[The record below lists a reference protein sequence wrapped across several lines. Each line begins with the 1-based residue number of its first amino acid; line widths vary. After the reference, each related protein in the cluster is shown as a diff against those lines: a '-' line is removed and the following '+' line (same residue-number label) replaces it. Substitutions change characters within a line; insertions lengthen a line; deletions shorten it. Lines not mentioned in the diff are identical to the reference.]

1 MPNIIEQQDLLKGL
15 PDARLASLMQS
26 PNADMPPFLVAAE
39 AQRRQAIRQQFAGSG
54 SNESV
59 VDSLTKQMANVPQN
73 LKAPA
78 QTPPQMPPP
87 QQTGQESA
95 GIGALGQPQQMAGG
109 GPVRRFAAEGYVAP
123 SPTMSDYIRTQFPLG
138 SVPKTLSGIYGAV
151 SDAWN
156 SPTAEQIADQFR
168 TTAGRTIDAATLN
181 PYNSQFLGLDPASIR
196 ANREASNQANIQA
209 NNPMAGQ
216 GTTSTSSYNEAIRN
230 MENLTRKTTEA
241 EKAKPRDPTADQEDT
256 SEENKKAPVEDSIR
270 ARLEALYATGEP
282 SSWENAQKWFAMSAQ
297 FLDPNKTL
305 MQSLAG
311 AGSEY
316 AGANAE
322 QARAQR
328 DDARA
333 REEALLKY
341 DIGTANS
348 AKEDALAAQQH
359 KEAILK
365 GRTDVATGQLDD
377 LYRQQRDLAE
387 RARRIDESI
396 AKGEIMDPAAAQAEK
411 QALTV
416 ASDRIGAKISTF
428 EGFLGQAYGFPTIP
442 TVDMA
447 AGTIK

>member
-15 PDARLASLMQS
+15 PDARLASLMQN

-39 AQRRQAIRQQFAGSG
+39 AQRRQAIRQQFTGSG

-73 LKAPA
+73 LRAPA

-87 QQTGQESA
+87 QPTGQEAA
-95 GIGALGQPQQMAGG
+95 GIGALNQPQQMANG
-109 GPVRRFAAEGYVAP
+109 GPVRRFAANGFVTPTVSDLSSSYYTDPLSGGDPGGPVDTSGISSFFTESIPKFVTETIPGAVAP
-123 SPTMSDYIRTQFPLG
+123 ILQRLPHSP
-138 SVPKTLSGIYGAV
+138 VPTWHKPPSTTEPTKYGMT
-151 SDAWN
+151 DADRRATT
-156 SPTAEQIADQFR
+156 SPQYAPRKPE
-168 TTAGRTIDAATLN
+168 
-181 PYNSQFLGLDPASIR
+181 
-196 ANREASNQANIQA
+196 
-209 NNPMAGQ
+209 AGQ
-216 GTTSTSSYNEAIRN
+216 ENTSPQNQEKPAEDEIR
-230 MENLTRKTTEA
+230 K
-241 EKAKPRDPTADQEDT
+241 
-256 SEENKKAPVEDSIR
+256 
-270 ARLEALYATGEP
+270 RLEALYATNEP

-297 FLDPNKTL
+297 FLDPHKTL

-341 DIGTANS
+341 DIGTANT
-348 AKEDALAAQQH
+348 AKEDALAAQQN
-359 KEAILK
+359 KAAILK

-396 AKGEIMDPAAAQAEK
+396 AKGEILDPAAAQAEK